1 VSPEKKPP
9 VWREP
14 LESQYAA
21 ALEMLGNAMRACPP
35 PLWDDSDVPVAQRF
49 WYLAFHT
56 LFWTD
61 RDQEPNEQ
69 DHRPPA
75 PFTLDEL
82 DPAGVYPERTYT
94 PLELLAYLEHVR
106 GRCRAA
112 LGALDEKRAASRC
125 GVAAR
130 EMNVLE
136 MYLYSLRHVQHHTA
150 QLQLLLRQG
159 AGMAPGWV
167 GRGRW

>member
-1 VSPEKKPP
+1 MSPAKKPP
-9 VWREP
+9 LWREA
-14 LESQYAA
+14 LESQYDA

-35 PLWDDSDVPVAQRF
+35 MVWDDPDTPVARRF

-94 PLELLAYLEHVR
+94 PLELLGYLEHVR

-112 LGALDEKRAASRC
+112 LGELDEQRAASRC

-136 MYLYSLRHVQHHTA
+136 MYLYSLRHVMHHIG
-150 QLQLLLRQG
+150 QLQLMLRQG
-159 AGMAPGWV
+159 GAEPPRWV
-167 GRGRW
+167 RRGQF